1 MSNKAHFRFYE
12 ELNDF
17 LCSERKKVVFPY
29 DFESTP
35 SVKDAIEA
43 IGVPHTEV
51 DLILVNGVSVPFA
64 YHITDNDTVSVYPV
78 FESLDISGVT
88 HLREK
93 PLREP
98 KFILDVHLGKCAKYL
113 RLLGFDSLY
122 ENTYDDP
129 EIVAIAQAQKRAVLT
144 RDVSLL
150 KRKAVSRGYWVR
162 SRTPSEQVTEVI
174 HRFDLQSNIRPF
186 SRCMACNGIVSAI
199 TKDAVMEVLEP
210 NTIRYFDE
218 FYQCSSCGKVYWKGS
233 HYTKMK
239 SFIENLMKPTHN
251 QVGAKHSIDTHL

>member
-1 MSNKAHFRFYE
+1 MSKKAHFRFYE

-17 LCSERKKVVFPY
+17 LCSERKKVMFLY
-29 DFESTP
+29 EFEGTP

-51 DLILVNGVSVPFA
+51 DLILVNGTSVPFTH
-64 YHITDNDTVSVYPV
+64 HIIDNDSISVYPV
-78 FESLDISGVT
+78 FESIDISGVT

-129 EIVAIAQAQKRAVLT
+129 EIVVIAQAQQRAVLT

-150 KRKAVSRGYWVR
+150 KRKTVSRGYWVR

-174 HRFDLQSNIRPF
+174 HRFDLHSHIRPF
-186 SRCMACNGIVSAI
+186 IRCMSCNGIVSMV
-199 TKDAVMEVLEP
+199 TKEAVLNVLEP
-210 NTIRYFDE
+210 KTIRYYNE
-218 FYQCSSCGKVYWKGS
+218 FCQCTKCRKVYWKGS
-233 HYTKMK
+233 HYLKMK
-239 SFIENLMKPTHN
+239 KFVDELREKINKDAFS
-251 QVGAKHSIDTHL
+251 G

>member
-1 MSNKAHFRFYE
+1 MSKKAHFRFYE

-17 LCSERKKVVFPY
+17 LCPERKKVVFPY
-29 DFESTP
+29 DFEGAP

-51 DLILVNGVSVPFA
+51 DLILVNGVSVTFS
-64 YHITDNDTVSVYPV
+64 YHIADNDTVSVYPV
-78 FESLDISGVT
+78 FESLDISVVT

-129 EIVAIAQAQKRAVLT
+129 EIAAIAQAQKRAVLT
-144 RDVSLL
+144 QDVSLL
-150 KRKAVSRGYWVR
+150 KRKAVSRGYLVR
-162 SRTPSEQVTEVI
+162 SRTPAEQVIEVI
-174 HRFDLQSNIRPF
+174 HRFDLHSNIKPF
-186 SRCMACNGIVSAI
+186 SRCMACNGKVNAV
-199 TKDAVMEVLEP
+199 TKDAVMDVLEP

-218 FYQCSSCGKVYWKGS
+218 FYQCSSCRKVYWKGS

-239 SFIENLMKPTHN
+239 SFIENVINNIN
-251 QVGAKHSIDTHL
+251 QD

>member
-1 MSNKAHFRFYE
+1 MQKMSKTAHFRFYE

-17 LCSERKKVVFPY
+17 LCPEKKKVVFPY
-29 DFESTP
+29 EFEGKP

-51 DLILVNGVSVPFA
+51 DLILMNGASVPFT
-64 YHITDNDTVSVYPV
+64 YHIDDNDTVSVYPV

-162 SRTPSEQVTEVI
+162 SRTPAKQVAEVI

-186 SRCMACNGIVSAI
+186 SRCMACNGIVSTVA
-199 TKDAVMEVLEP
+199 KDAVMDVLEP
-210 NTIRYFDE
+210 KTIRYFDE
-218 FYQCSSCGKVYWKGS
+218 FYQCSSCRKVYWKGS
-233 HYTKMK
+233 HYLKMK
-239 SFIENLMKPTHN
+239 SFIGDIL
-251 QVGAKHSIDTHL
+251 

>member
-1 MSNKAHFRFYE
+1 MSKKAHFRFYE

-17 LCSERKKVVFPY
+17 LCPEKKKVVFPY
-29 DFESTP
+29 DFVGTP

-51 DLILVNGVSVPFA
+51 DLILVNGASVPFT
-64 YHITDNDTVSVYPV
+64 YHIGDNDTISVYPV

-129 EIVAIAQAQKRAVLT
+129 EIAAIAQAQKRAVLT
-144 RDVSLL
+144 RDVALL
-150 KRKAVSRGYWVR
+150 KRSAVARGYWIR
-162 SRTPSEQVTEVI
+162 SRIPSEQVTEVI
-174 HRFDLQSNIRPF
+174 HRFDLHSNIRPF
-186 SRCMACNGIVSAI
+186 SRCMACNGTVNAV
-199 TKDAVMEVLEP
+199 TKDAVRDVLEP
-210 NTIRYFDE
+210 KTIQYYDE
-218 FYQCSSCGKVYWKGS
+218 FYRCSSCGKVYWKGS
-233 HYTKMK
+233 HYLKMK
-239 SFIENLMKPTHN
+239 KFVDDVINKSGLRFI
-251 QVGAKHSIDTHL
+251 

>member
-1 MSNKAHFRFYE
+1 MSKKAYFRFYE

-17 LCSERKKVVFPY
+17 LSSERKKVVFPY
-29 DFESTP
+29 DFEGTP
-35 SVKDAIEA
+35 SVKDAVEA

-51 DLILVNGVSVPFA
+51 DLILVNGTSVPFA
-64 YHITDNDTVSVYPV
+64 YHISDNDTVSVYPV

-162 SRTPSEQVTEVI
+162 SRAPAEQVIEVI

-186 SRCMACNGIVSAI
+186 SRCMACNGIVSSV
-199 TKDAVMEVLEP
+199 TKDAVMNVLEQK
-210 NTIRYFDE
+210 TIRYYDE

-239 SFIENLMKPTHN
+239 HFIEDILKKTHQN
-251 QVGAKHSIDTHL
+251 DAPGRPVS